1 MYYKNKFFIIG
12 LLLFVTLLAISAVS
26 AAENTTD
33 IATVDSDMSGN
44 EIQTYSN
51 DGTIKQENDRE
62 IIGKTDNGTFSDLQT
77 KIDAVGVGGVVN
89 LENNYAYDD
98 SFSNNGITITN
109 PITINGNG
117 FTINGMGQSRI
128 FNITSLNNVI
138 LNNITF
144 MNGNSKLGG
153 AIILNGDV
161 SGIVV
166 DNCKF
171 INNTATQN
179 GGAIYAKG
187 AFINSTVKNS
197 EFASNIAAKNG
208 GAIYFLINSSGNLF
222 ENIVFSNNMANGADG
237 GAINFHAQLTKTTFN
252 NLTFLNNHAANGGGA
267 INTDHNVNDNNSY
280 ANSTFINN
288 SAKNGGAFNGY
299 GYSNY
304 NSFETCV
311 FINNSASNHGGAIY
325 YSRNIERNTLNNCAF
340 INNSAKANGGAI
352 YSYRNSNYNKYNNT
366 IFIGNVATN
375 NGGAIYNRGYSDSE
389 TYNRC
394 IFINNSALSVDG
406 GCINVYANL
415 AGVVFDNVI
424 FINNS
429 AAGNGGAINV
439 DDDAKYVIFFETVFI
454 NNTAGKN
461 GGALS
466 FDNSKRNMLETT
478 LFLQNQAGVEGSA
491 IHISKNML
499 DDKIIKSYFFINS
512 AGGAVIDVN
521 GTINSNFEAI
531 FVNNTG
537 NAVIKLNFANDTN
550 ISNGIFLGNI
560 VGSTIEINSAN
571 NTFVNNNVFLNNESK
586 YEIMAGKGLN
596 ADYNWFGNN
605 ATNYDTQP
613 NIMGDVDYDTWLFLN
628 ATASPNNITVFDT
641 ANVVFLLFNY
651 NSTSGEIYEHFLLDS
666 VELTIT
672 ATNGD
677 VNDTIVSLGET
688 IEYDSNTSG
697 IASITA
703 AMGGAKHTINIM
715 VKKLPTQLTASP
727 VTAVFNVN
735 KNMVITLRDINGNA
749 ISGALL
755 TVNLNGAKKYTTDK
769 NGQVKV
775 SIKGMVP
782 KKYTAKITF
791 NGNTNYDNS
800 TKNVKVTVKKATPK
814 IAAKTKTFKT
824 TTKTKKY
831 AITLKDNNGKAI
843 KNAKVTLK
851 VNGKTYTAKTNSKG
865 KATFKITKLNK
876 KGTFKATVT
885 YKGNKYYNKVSKKA
899 KITVKIAFKT
909 VSKGSKDSAMVKKIQ
924 RALKDNGYY
933 LTYDGYYLKIDG
945 IYGDCT
951 VRSVKQFQK
960 DNGLKVTGKVDE
972 NTAKKLGII

>member
-12 LLLFVTLLAISAVS
+12 LLLFVVLLAISAVS

-44 EIQTYSN
+44 EIQSYSN
-51 DGTIKQENDRE
+51 DDAVKQVNDRE
-62 IIGKTDNGTFSDLQT
+62 IVGKTDNGTFSDLQT

-161 SGIVV
+161 SGIAI

-222 ENIVFSNNMANGADG
+222 ENIAFSNNRANGADG

-288 SAKNGGAFNGY
+288 RAKNGGAFNGY

-325 YSRNIERNTLNNCAF
+325 YSRNIERNTFNNCVF
-340 INNSAKANGGAI
+340 VNNSAKANGGAL

-366 IFIGNVATN
+366 VFIGNVATN

-389 TYNRC
+389 TYNNC
-394 IFINNSALSVDG
+394 VFINNSALSVDG

-439 DDDAKYVIFFETVFI
+439 DDDAKYVIFFETAFI

-478 LFLQNQAGVEGSA
+478 LFLQNQAGIDGSA

-550 ISNGIFLGNI
+550 ISNGVFLGNI
-560 VGSTIEINSAN
+560 VESTIAINSAN

-851 VNGKTYTAKTNSKG
+851 VNGKTYTAKTTSKG

>member
-12 LLLFVTLLAISAVS
+12 LLLFVVLLAISAVS

-33 IATVDSDMSGN
+33 IATVDLDMSAH

-51 DGTIKQENDRE
+51 DDVVKQVNGRE

-128 FNITSLNNVI
+128 FSITSLNNVI

-144 MNGNSKLGG
+144 MNGNSNLGG

-222 ENIVFSNNMANGADG
+222 ENITFSNNRANGADG
-237 GAINFHAQLTKTTFN
+237 GAINFHAQLSKTSFN

-325 YSRNIERNTLNNCAF
+325 YSRNIERNTLNNCVF
-340 INNSAKANGGAI
+340 FNNSAKANGGAI

-366 IFIGNVATN
+366 IFIGNIATN

-394 IFINNSALSVDG
+394 VFINNSALSVDG

-415 AGVVFDNVI
+415 AGVVFDNVV

-439 DDDAKYVIFFETVFI
+439 DDDAKYVIFFETAFI

-466 FDNSKRNMLETT
+466 FDNSKRNMLENTF
-478 LFLQNQAGVEGSA
+478 FLQNHADIGGSA

-499 DDKIIKSYFFINS
+499 NDKVIKSYFINNT
-512 AGGAVIDVN
+512 AYGAVIDAN
-521 GTINSNFEAI
+521 GTNNSNFESI
-531 FVNNTG
+531 FINNTG
-537 NAVIKLNFANDTN
+537 NAVIKLNFANYTN

-560 VGSTIEINSAN
+560 VDSTIAINSSN
-571 NTFVNNNVFLNNESK
+571 NTNVNNNIFLNNEST

-613 NIMGDVDYDTWLFLN
+613 NVMDDVDYDTWLFLN
-628 ATASPNNITVFDT
+628 ATASPNNINVFDT
-641 ANVVFLLFNY
+641 SNVVFLLFNY
-651 NSTSGEIYEHFLLDS
+651 NSTSGEIYEHFILDS

-672 ATNGD
+672 ATNGQ
-677 VNDTIVSLGET
+677 VNNTIVSLGET
-688 IEYDSNTSG
+688 IRYDSTTSG
-697 IASITA
+697 IAGVTA
-703 AMGGAKHTINIM
+703 TFGDAKHTINIR
-715 VKKLPTQLTASP
+715 VKKISTKLTANS
-727 VTAVFNVN
+727 VTAIFNVD
-735 KNMVITLRDINGNA
+735 KKLVITLKDINGNA
-749 ISGALL
+749 IGGAQI
-755 TVNLNGAKKYTTDK
+755 TVNLNGAKKYTTDAK
-769 NGQVKV
+769 GQVKIKV
-775 SIKGMVP
+775 SNLVP
-782 KKYTAKITF
+782 KTYTAKISF
-791 NGNTNYDNS
+791 EGDNKYMKS
-800 TKNVKVTVKKATPK
+800 TDTARVVVKKATPK
-814 IAAKTKTFKT
+814 IAAKSKTFKT

-831 AITLKDNNGKAI
+831 AVTLKDNTGKAI
-843 KNAKVTLK
+843 KKATVYLK
-851 VNGKTYTAKTNSKG
+851 VGGKTYKTTTNSKG
-865 KATFKITKLNK
+865 KATFKITKLNN
-876 KGTFKATVT
+876 KGTYKATVT
-885 YKGNKYYNKVSKKA
+885 YKGNKYYNKATKKVTI
-899 KITVKIAFKT
+899 KVKSVWKT
-909 VSKGSKDSAMVKKIQ
+909 VSKGSKNSAIVKKIQ
-924 RALKDNGYY
+924 RALKNHGYY
-933 LTYDGYYLKIDG
+933 LEYNGRYLMVDG
-945 IYGDCT
+945 IYGDYT
-951 VRSVKQFQK
+951 EMAVKEFQN
-960 DNGLKVTGKVDE
+960 DNVLKVTGKVDE
-972 NTAKKLGII
+972 KTAKKLKLI